1 MPEMATAGII
11 ERVFHRPRTWD
22 VGVQGTNPVTH
33 HQYDTHGIV

>member
-22 VGVQGTNPVTH
+22 VGVQGTNPVTLK
-33 HQYDTHGIV
+33 YDTHGIV